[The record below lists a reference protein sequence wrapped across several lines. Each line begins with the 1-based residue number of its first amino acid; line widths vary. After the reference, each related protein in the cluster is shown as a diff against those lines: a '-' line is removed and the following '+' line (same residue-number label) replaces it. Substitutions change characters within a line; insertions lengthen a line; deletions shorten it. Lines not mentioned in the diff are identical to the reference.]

1 VQIRWNFKML
11 PNQTQDATLD
21 EWLVT
26 LRKHRNYALRERK
39 DGFETNNRDSNET
52 IIYAYSAYC
61 DIDSKIEVSAC
72 CPLTCPVLKHGVI
85 PQNLELATKQT
96 KVKDKQTKKVIET
109 VVKWDSA
116 SGIQMK
122 ATSQL
127 RQSLHSF
134 AAIDSC
140 VLQRNIA
147 NLDTA
152 FTNFWKHH
160 RRFPQFIRRLD
171 SFEYKPGRVIL
182 RHIRKKYA
190 TAYLPGIGDVKFHNS
205 RDLSL
210 IQDLRTCTVKRE
222 GDNWYISILVNIP
235 GTLPSLKPLSES
247 KSVVGIDV
255 GINKLVALSDSSFV
269 ENKRPTTNPRTERR
283 LVMRQRTISR
293 KQNGSNN
300 RIKAIKKLAK
310 QKHKLAQYRD
320 GYGWQVAAKVV
331 KTADVVV
338 REDLRIPNMVKRA
351 KPKHDGETALREG
364 FPPQATANPKGKGS
378 YKRNGA
384 SQKTGLNRVIQD
396 AGWGD
401 IFRKIAWLALK
412 SGKHVVP
419 VPAKHSSQECPK
431 CGHVDKNNRE
441 GEKFI
446 CIVCHYTEHADTKA
460 SRTIA
465 RRAGLVF
472 PSNKKSEVCG
482 AETSVPR
489 ASPLPTDCGKVTL
502 SRYQSL
508 VVETEN
514 QAFGVGNYSTVGY
527 LGDKAEP
534 LKESP
539 RL

>member
-1 VQIRWNFKML
+1 M
-11 PNQTQDATLD
+11 
-21 EWLVT
+21 
-26 LRKHRNYALRERK
+26 
-39 DGFETNNRDSNET
+39 
-52 IIYAYSAYC
+52 
-61 DIDSKIEVSAC
+61 
-72 CPLTCPVLKHGVI
+72 
-85 PQNLELATKQT
+85 
-96 KVKDKQTKKVIET
+96 KV
-109 VVKWDSA
+109 
-116 SGIQMK
+116 
-122 ATSQL
+122 TSQL
-127 RQSLHSF
+127 RQSLGSF

-140 VLQRNIA
+140 VLQRNIT

-160 RRFPQFIRRLD
+160 RGFPQFIRRLD

-182 RHIRKKYA
+182 RHIREKYA
-190 TAYLPGIGDVKFHNS
+190 TAYLPGVGDVKFHNS

-210 IQDLRTCTVKRE
+210 LQDLRTCTVKRE
-222 GDNWYISILVNIP
+222 GDNWYISMLVDIP
-235 GTLPSLKPLSES
+235 GVLPELKPLSEC

-255 GINKLVALSDSSFV
+255 GINKLVAMSDGSFV
-269 ENKRPTTNPRTERR
+269 ENKRPITNPRTARR
-283 LVMRQRTISR
+283 LAMRQRAISR
-293 KQNGSNN
+293 KLKGSKN

-320 GYGWQVAAKVV
+320 GYGWLAAFKIV
-331 KTADVVV
+331 KTAEVVA
-338 REDLRIPNMVKRA
+338 REDLRIPNMAKRA
-351 KPKHDGETALREG
+351 KPKHD
-364 FPPQATANPKGKGS
+364 GKGS

-401 IFRKIAWLALK
+401 IFSKIAWLALK
-412 SGKHVVP
+412 SGKHVVL
-419 VPAKHSSQECPK
+419 VRAKYTSQECPK
-431 CGHVDKNNRE
+431 CGYVDKKNRE

-465 RRAGLVF
+465 KRVGLVF
-472 PSNKKSEVCG
+472 PSNKK
-482 AETSVPR
+482 T
-489 ASPLPTDCGKVTL
+489 LPTDCGKVTL

-514 QAFGVGNYSTVGY
+514 QAFGVGNYSTIGY
-527 LGDKAEP
+527 LGDLAEP

>member
-1 VQIRWNFKML
+1 MQIRWNFKIYA
-11 PNQTQDATLD
+11 NQTQEATLE

-26 LRKHRNYALRERK
+26 LRKHRNYALRERIN
-39 DGFETNNRDSNET
+39 GFDTNNQEIDES
-52 IIYAYSAYC
+52 IAYSYSAYC
-61 DIDSKIEVSAC
+61 EIESKIEYGSC
-72 CPLTCPVLKHGVI
+72 CPLTCPILKHGVI
-85 PQNLELATKQT
+85 PQNLELATKQS
-96 KVKDKQTKKVIET
+96 KLKDKQTKEVVET

-122 ATSQL
+122 VTTQL
-127 RQSLHSF
+127 RKSLESF
-134 AAIDSC
+134 STIDSD
-140 VLQRNIA
+140 VLQSNIA

-152 FTNFWKHH
+152 FSNFWKHH
-160 RRFPQFIRRLD
+160 RGFPQFIRRLD

-210 IQDLRTCTVKRE
+210 IQNLRTCTIKRE
-222 GDNWYISILVNIP
+222 GGNWYISMLVEIP
-235 GTLPSLKPLSES
+235 GVLPELKPLSES

-255 GINKLVALSDSSFV
+255 GINKLVALSDGSFV
-269 ENKRPTTNPRTERR
+269 ENKRPTTNPKTARR
-283 LVMRQRTISR
+283 LAIRQRAISR
-293 KQNGSNN
+293 KQKGSQN
-300 RIKAIKKLAK
+300 RIKAIKRLAK
-310 QKHKLAQYRD
+310 QKHKLAVGREE
-320 GYGWQVAAKVV
+320 YGWQAASKIV
-331 KTADVVV
+331 KTAEVVA

-351 KPKHDGETALREG
+351 KTKHDG
-364 FPPQATANPKGKGS
+364 KGG

-384 SQKTGLNRVIQD
+384 SQKTGLNRVILD

-401 IFRKIAWLALK
+401 IFHKIAWLAVK

-419 VPAKHSSQECPK
+419 VPAKHTSQECPK
-431 CGHVDKNNRE
+431 CGHVDKKNRE

-446 CIVCHYTEHADTKA
+446 CLVCHYTEHADTKA

-465 RRAGLVF
+465 QRVGLVF
-472 PSNKKSEVCG
+472 PNKKSEVCR
-482 AETSVPR
+482 AESSVRR
-489 ASPLPTDCGKVTL
+489 ASPLPTDCGKVTP

-508 VVETEN
+508 VVETGN
-514 QAFGVGNYSTVGY
+514 QAYGIGNYQTVGY
-527 LGDKAEP
+527 LRDTAKT